1 MKFAPAPSGNYACP
15 GAIARPVRIVLVL
28 ICAFA
33 IIAFSPMARANEPAQ
48 VVPLEQEAPAPFTG
62 LLVPEKRFTEL
73 LRAETRAQEL
83 EGQLLIQ
90 EKMAQALEAMYLD
103 KLKQATAPVPWYKTP
118 SFNRW
123 LGFGLG
129 MVCTGLATW
138 GAIEFYKAVK

>member
-1 MKFAPAPSGNYACP
+1 MRAVTIVVLLALALPAW
-15 GAIARPVRIVLVL
+15 
-28 ICAFA
+28 
-33 IIAFSPMARANEPAQ
+33 PAQ
-48 VVPLEQEAPAPFTG
+48 VVPLEQKAPAPFTG

-73 LRAETRAQEL
+73 LRAETRVQEL
-83 EGQLLIQ
+83 EGQLSIQ
-90 EKMAQALEAMYLD
+90 EKTAQALEAMYLD
-103 KLKQATAPVPWYKTP
+103 KLKQATAPVLWYEKP